1 MRSEVRGHLGL
12 GVELRVEEAAEDV
25 LAQARAAVQR
35 PRGVVTLRVHLV
47 LGMEGGVWRM
57 AAWWPGPRLVTDQQ
71 SVTLLLAAAAWL
83 PGQRWSPN
91 WFRTTFILHINL
103 WAPVTIHI
111 ISGQNQCIYIQWRR
125 NIYCLYL
132 QT

>member
-1 MRSEVRGHLGL
+1 M
-12 GVELRVEEAAEDV
+12 ELRVEEAAEDV

-57 AAWWPGPRLVTDQQ
+57 AAWWPGPSLVTDQQ

-103 WAPVTIHI
+103 
-111 ISGQNQCIYIQWRR
+111 
-125 NIYCLYL
+125 
-132 QT
+132 